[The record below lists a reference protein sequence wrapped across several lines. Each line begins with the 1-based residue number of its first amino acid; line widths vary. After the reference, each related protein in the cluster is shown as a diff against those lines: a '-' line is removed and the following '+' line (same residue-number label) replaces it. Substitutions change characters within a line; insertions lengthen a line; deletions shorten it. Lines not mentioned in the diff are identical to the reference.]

1 MSLGASV
8 TTVVGTGIIPENVA
22 IWEIDVLTLINLLAV
37 TSLYYFGVYRLNIQP
52 VGYRFHWPLRYS
64 ISFGTG
70 MAFLAFAYLGP
81 FSSWAHYAFWPHMS
95 QHSVVMM
102 IAAPLI
108 VMSNPI
114 SLLFLNLNRP
124 GRRRVIRIL
133 RSRPAIFL
141 SKPLVGGLIATT
153 VLLGAHFAPVMNLN
167 VVDHDFMMF
176 IERPLFLGAALLFY
190 YPIMSSDLIANR
202 PSATVRVLALGI
214 IMIPET
220 LLGMVI
226 HFSPVTLYDSY
237 VTLAPQFNID
247 PVADQ
252 KFAGALMWAVAMVID
267 GMCMM
272 FAAMEWWRE
281 QEKETK
287 KMEREE
293 ALAQSES
300 P

>member
-1 MSLGASV
+1 MSAGVTAAIGA
-8 TTVVGTGIIPENVA
+8 GIIPENVA

-37 TSLYYFGVYRLNIQP
+37 TTLYYFGVYRLAIQKT
-52 VGYRFHWPLRYS
+52 GYARTWPFRYS
-64 ISFGTG
+64 LSFGLG

-95 QHSVVMM
+95 QHIVVMM

-114 SLLFLNLNRP
+114 TLLFLNLNRS
-124 GRRRVIRIL
+124 GRKHVIAIL
-133 RSRPAIFL
+133 RSRPAVFL

-153 VLLGAHFAPVMNLN
+153 VLLGAHFAPIMNLN

-190 YPIMSSDLIANR
+190 YPIMSSDLIAHR
-202 PSATVRVLALGI
+202 PSATIRVLALGI

-220 LLGMVI
+220 LLGIVI

-237 VTLAPQFNID
+237 VALAPQFNID

-281 QEKETK
+281 QEKHTQK
-287 KMEREE
+287 LERVE
-293 ALAQSES
+293 ALAQSELA
-300 P
+300 

>member
-1 MSLGASV
+1 MSMSAGVTAAIGA
-8 TTVVGTGIIPENVA
+8 GIIPENVA

-37 TSLYYFGVYRLNIQP
+37 TTLYYFGVYRLAIQKT
-52 VGYRFHWPLRYS
+52 GYARTWPFRYS
-64 ISFGTG
+64 LSFGLG

-95 QHSVVMM
+95 QHIVVMM

-114 SLLFLNLNRP
+114 TLLFLNLNRS
-124 GRRRVIRIL
+124 GRKRVIAIL
-133 RSRPAIFL
+133 RSRPAVFL

-153 VLLGAHFAPVMNLN
+153 VLLGAHFAPIMNLN

-190 YPIMSSDLIANR
+190 YPIMSSDLIAHR
-202 PSATVRVLALGI
+202 PSATIRVLALGI

-220 LLGMVI
+220 LLGIVI

-237 VTLAPQFNID
+237 VALAPQFNID

-281 QEKETK
+281 QEKHTQK
-287 KMEREE
+287 LERVE
-293 ALAQSES
+293 ALAQSELA
-300 P
+300 

>member
-1 MSLGASV
+1 MSAGVTAAIGA
-8 TTVVGTGIIPENVA
+8 GIIPENVA

-37 TSLYYFGVYRLNIQP
+37 TTLYYFGVYRLAIQKT
-52 VGYRFHWPLRYS
+52 GYARTWPFRYS
-64 ISFGTG
+64 LSFGLG

-95 QHSVVMM
+95 QHIVVMM

-114 SLLFLNLNRP
+114 TLLFLNLNRF
-124 GRRRVIRIL
+124 GRKRVIAIL
-133 RSRPAIFL
+133 RSRPAVFL

-153 VLLGAHFAPVMNLN
+153 VLLGAHFAPIMNLN

-190 YPIMSSDLIANR
+190 YPIMSSDLIAHR
-202 PSATVRVLALGI
+202 PSATIRVLALGI

-220 LLGMVI
+220 LLGIVI

-237 VTLAPQFNID
+237 VALAPQFNID

-281 QEKETK
+281 QEKHTQK
-287 KMEREE
+287 LERVE
-293 ALAQSES
+293 ALAQSELA
-300 P
+300 

>member
-1 MSLGASV
+1 MSMSAGVTAAIGA
-8 TTVVGTGIIPENVA
+8 GIIPENVA

-37 TSLYYFGVYRLNIQP
+37 TTLYYFGVYRLAIQKT
-52 VGYRFHWPLRYS
+52 GYARTWPFRYS
-64 ISFGTG
+64 LSFGLG

-95 QHSVVMM
+95 QHIVVMM

-114 SLLFLNLNRP
+114 TLLFLNLNRF
-124 GRRRVIRIL
+124 GRKRVIAIL
-133 RSRPAIFL
+133 RSRPAVFL

-153 VLLGAHFAPVMNLN
+153 VLLGAHFAPIMNLN

-190 YPIMSSDLIANR
+190 YPIMSSDLIAHR
-202 PSATVRVLALGI
+202 PSATIRVLALGI

-220 LLGMVI
+220 LLGIVI

-237 VTLAPQFNID
+237 VALAPQFNID

-281 QEKETK
+281 QEKHTQK
-287 KMEREE
+287 LERVE
-293 ALAQSES
+293 ALAQSELA
-300 P
+300 